1 MKKTRI
7 LSVSAAALMLLSNC
21 AGAYTVHLPDDLTVI
36 RKQTFKDNLAMEKV
50 VLPEGLEAIEAE
62 AFAGSGLKGIYCAD
76 FSGIDIAPDAFDDRT
91 YFHFPY
97 AGGALSA
104 VCGEYSQIDVYSYPL
119 SQNLQDLNYSSSD
132 TARLTVDADGLI
144 APIRSGSHEVVI
156 TDASGLSAALDV
168 HVQKWADVHDHIAI
182 AHRGASGYAPDN
194 TIAAFKYASKLNAD
208 MIELDIRKTK
218 DGKIICFHDAE
229 IEYRGRDYTVS
240 ALTLE
245 QMRIAKG
252 DLCTLKEALDYIA
265 GTDMLLQI
273 EFKSSGIE
281 EQVVKLVRQAG
292 MEERTYYG
300 SFTLS
305 ILKKIKS
312 IDPSAKLVYITNLNS
327 TVSSVLKNPEN
338 FPVDVLSVKCLLLT
352 EKTIARLHLAG
363 VQVYGWTI
371 DKASDIKNYSN
382 LGLDGVITNFPDRV

>member
-1 MKKTRI
+1 MHGI
-7 LSVSAAALMLLSNC
+7 
-21 AGAYTVHLPDDLTVI
+21 I
-36 RKQTFKDNLAMEKV
+36 IAMED
-50 VLPEGLEAIEAE
+50 G
-62 AFAGSGLKGIYCAD
+62 
-76 FSGIDIAPDAFDDRT
+76 
-91 YFHFPY
+91 
-97 AGGALSA
+97 
-104 VCGEYSQIDVYSYPL
+104 
-119 SQNLQDLNYSSSD
+119 
-132 TARLTVDADGLI
+132 TA
-144 APIRSGSHEVVI
+144 
-156 TDASGLSAALDV
+156 AALDV
-168 HVQKWADVHDHIAI
+168 HVQKWADVHDPISV

-229 IEYRGRDYTVS
+229 IEYRGSDYTVS
-240 ALTLE
+240 GLTLE

-312 IDPSAKLVYITNLNS
+312 INPSAKLVYITNLNS